1 MPNVNMQAAM
11 GNGRNSKSSLGSLDG
26 ELVEM
31 EELQSMG
38 SMSEV
43 QSELVSVS
51 VKGPSEKSAKN
62 K

>member
-1 MPNVNMQAAM
+1 M

>member
-1 MPNVNMQAAM
+1 MPNVNMLAAM
-11 GNGRNSKSSLGSLDG
+11 GHMRNSKSSLGSLDG

-31 EELQSMG
+31 AELQ

-43 QSELVSVS
+43 QSELVSS
-51 VKGPSEKSAKN
+51 KGSSENNAKN